1 VESAETQKNTGTS
14 SVHFIYRL
22 LPELAET
29 GDFTVLQGCLELA
42 EFTKGAMLLRVQNGI
57 RYNLHLSN
65 TGSGVLLSGTAE
77 ADILTDC
84 TRCLEEARL
93 KLTAEVEG
101 YYILDPRDAEIADQ
115 DDSAELLDETGMV
128 DLAAPIIAALIYE
141 LPFIVL
147 CREDCAGL
155 CPKCYINLNH
165 EECTCA
171 EEIDLDHPLAALRA
185 LFTEAELEAAAHGI
199 VQEAAVG
206 DGGEV
211 GSESGA
217 AFRDDSNNED
227 DSSAAVCDTS
237 NDGDESNATIGD
249 TVEGDNKPHEL
260 N

>member
-1 VESAETQKNTGTS
+1 MESAETQKNTGTS

-29 GDFTVLQGCLELA
+29 GDFAALQGRLELA
-42 EFTKGAMLLRVQNGI
+42 EFIKGAMLFRVQNGI
-57 RYNLHLSN
+57 QYNLHLSN

-77 ADILTDC
+77 ADVLTDC

-93 KLTAEVEG
+93 KLTAEVES

-115 DDSAELLDETGMV
+115 DDSAELLDETGIV

-141 LPFIVL
+141 LPFVVL

-171 EEIDLDHPLAALRA
+171 EEIDLEHPLAGLRA
-185 LFTEAELEAAAHGI
+185 LFTEAELEAAAH
-199 VQEAAVG
+199 EAVLEATVD
-206 DGGEV
+206 DGGRD
-211 GSESGA
+211 ES
-217 AFRDDSNNED
+217 
-227 DSSAAVCDTS
+227 DSSAAAHEAVLEATVGDGS
-237 NDGDESNATIGD
+237 GDESESSVVRDAG
-249 TVEGDNKPHEL
+249 EGVDEL